1 MKFGVARSLFVLA
14 LTFTVLY
21 PEMLVSVAQAQTQ
34 TKSFGEQMLD
44 SLGIFLYPFIILVV
58 GGFTLII
65 FNAIAIRKKA
75 FIKDDVVAPIMQEVQ
90 ALNIQG
96 ALSLCDQYK
105 LPVTAVL
112 KGGLSRIQDD
122 ELDIEQIEKGLE
134 ESSGIALSKPFTWIN
149 MLNTIGSIAPM
160 IGLLG
165 TVTGMIG
172 AFNVLTE
179 SGMGGE
185 SSKQMAGNIGSALW
199 TTAAGLVVAIP
210 TLIAYFIYKTKF
222 GNVVA
227 EVNKV
232 AGEMV
237 FTLVRAARGG
247 FEEEEGEEEEYYEEQ
262 PHVDPGVEGLPPSPD
277 LPPSP

>member
-1 MKFGVARSLFVLA
+1 MKIGNKHTYLLA
-14 LTFTVLY
+14 AVFFTILS
-21 PEMLVSVAQAQTQ
+21 PDLLVTVAQAQETAPSP
-34 TKSFGEQMLD
+34 TTFGGKMIEA
-44 SLGIFLYPFIILVV
+44 LGIFMAPFAIMVI

-65 FNAIAIRKKA
+65 YNAIAIRRKA
-75 FIKDDVVAPIMQEVQ
+75 FIKDDVVQPIMQELQ
-90 ALNIQG
+90 NLNIEG
-96 ALSLCDQYK
+96 ARALCDQYK
-105 LPVTAVL
+105 LPVTGVL
-112 KGGLSRIQDD
+112 KGGLDRIQDD
-122 ELDIEQIEKGLE
+122 ELDIESIEKGLE
-134 ESSGIALSKPFTWIN
+134 EASGLELSKPFTWIN

-210 TLIAYFIYKTKF
+210 TLIAYFLYKTKF
-222 GNVVA
+222 GNIVA
-227 EVNKV
+227 AVNQV

-247 FEEEEGEEEEYYEEQ
+247 FDGEGEEEQEYAEEEVGEAV
-262 PHVDPGVEGLPPSPD
+262 PAPEMPPSAQ
-277 LPPSP
+277 

>member
-1 MKFGVARSLFVLA
+1 MF
-14 LTFTVLY
+14 
-21 PEMLVSVAQAQTQ
+21 
-34 TKSFGEQMLD
+34 
-44 SLGIFLYPFIILVV
+44 PFAILII

-65 FNAIAIRKKA
+65 YNTIAVRKKA
-75 FIKDDVVAPIMQEVQ
+75 FVKDDVVAPIMQEVQ
-90 ALNIQG
+90 NLNIDG
-96 ALSLCDQYK
+96 ALALCDQYK
-105 LPVTAVL
+105 LPVTSVL
-112 KGGLSRIQDD
+112 KGGLARIQDD

-134 ESSGIALSKPFTWIN
+134 ESSGIELSKPFTWIN

-172 AFNVLTE
+172 AFTVLTE

-210 TLIAYFIYKTKF
+210 TLISYFLFKTKF
-222 GNVVA
+222 GNIVA

-247 FEEEEGEEEEYYEEQ
+247 FDEEEAGEEYYEEEE
-262 PHVDPGVEGLPPSPD
+262 VVSEEVEGLPPSPE
-277 LPPSP
+277 LPPSQ

>member
-1 MKFGVARSLFVLA
+1 
-14 LTFTVLY
+14 
-21 PEMLVSVAQAQTQ
+21 
-34 TKSFGEQMLD
+34 MLD

-90 ALNIQG
+90 NLNIQG

-105 LPVTAVL
+105 LPVTSVL

-165 TVTGMIG
+165 TVTGMIE

-185 SSKQMAGNIGSALW
+185 SSNKWLAI
-199 TTAAGLVVAIP
+199 LVVHFGQP
-210 TLIAYFIYKTKF
+210 LRDWLLQFPPLLLTSFTKL
-222 GNVVA
+222 NL
-227 EVNKV
+227 
-232 AGEMV
+232 EMW
-237 FTLVRAARGG
+237 
-247 FEEEEGEEEEYYEEQ
+247 
-262 PHVDPGVEGLPPSPD
+262 
-277 LPPSP
+277 

>member
-1 MKFGVARSLFVLA
+1 MI
-14 LTFTVLY
+14 
-21 PEMLVSVAQAQTQ
+21 SVAQAQT
-34 TKSFGEQMLD
+34 KSFGDQLVD
-44 SLGIFLYPFIILVV
+44 SLGIFIAPFAIMVI

-65 FNAIAIRKKA
+65 YNAIAIRRKA
-75 FIKDDVVAPIMQEVQ
+75 FIKDDVVQPIMQELQ
-90 ALNIQG
+90 NLNIEG
-96 ALSLCDQYK
+96 ARALCDQYK
-105 LPVTAVL
+105 LPVTGVL
-112 KGGLSRIQDD
+112 KGGLDRIQDD
-122 ELDIEQIEKGLE
+122 ELDIESIEKGLE
-134 ESSGIALSKPFTWIN
+134 EASGLELSKPFTWIN

-210 TLIAYFIYKTKF
+210 TLIAYFLYKTKF
-222 GNVVA
+222 GNIVA
-227 EVNKV
+227 AVNQV

-247 FEEEEGEEEEYYEEQ
+247 FD
-262 PHVDPGVEGLPPSPD
+262 VKVKRNKSMKKRKWVKRFLPLKC
-277 LPPSP
+277 LPQLSKPQAFLILSNLF

>member
-1 MKFGVARSLFVLA
+1 MKSGKNRTILVTALLFAVLSPD
-14 LTFTVLY
+14 LLI
-21 PEMLVSVAQAQTQ
+21 SVAQAQT
-34 TKSFGEQMLD
+34 KSFGDQLVD
-44 SLGIFLYPFIILVV
+44 SLGIFIAPFAIMVI

-65 FNAIAIRKKA
+65 YNAIAIRRKA
-75 FIKDDVVAPIMQEVQ
+75 FIKDDVVQPIMQELQ
-90 ALNIQG
+90 NLNIEG
-96 ALSLCDQYK
+96 ARALCDQYK
-105 LPVTAVL
+105 LPVTGVL
-112 KGGLSRIQDD
+112 KGGLDRIQDD
-122 ELDIEQIEKGLE
+122 ELDIESIEKGLE
-134 ESSGIALSKPFTWIN
+134 EASGLELSKPFTWIN

-210 TLIAYFIYKTKF
+210 TLIAYFLYKTKF
-222 GNVVA
+222 GNIVA
-227 EVNKV
+227 AVNQV

-247 FEEEEGEEEEYYEEQ
+247 FDGEGEEEQEYAEEEVGEAV
-262 PHVDPGVEGLPPSPD
+262 PAPEMPPPAQ
-277 LPPSP
+277 